1 MVWDRLREV
10 AVPDS
15 RFHLDFS
22 MFIPDYAGSGRMIDA
37 LHSLPFYAG
46 AGPVFVTP
54 DNNLQELRGVLLRER
69 RPLVMTTYGILRGF
83 LFFAPGAVADTAIDY
98 AASLDGAEQF
108 ARRVGLEQLRSLGPL
123 DFLVKGASAVNQDGI
138 RFGKGHG
145 YFDVEWGLLRDIGL
159 VDEDS
164 PVVAC
169 VHDVQFI
176 DEELESRETDT
187 LVDWVITPTRTI
199 GIDRRRKKPEGI
211 RWDLLDPHLLASIPP
226 LVELRD
232 LSC

>member
-22 MFIPDYAGSGRMIDA
+22 MFIPDYAGSERMIDA
-37 LHSLPFYAG
+37 LRSLPFYAG
-46 AGPVFVTP
+46 TGPVFVTP
-54 DNNLQELRGVLLRER
+54 DNNLQQLRGVLLRER
-69 RPLVMTTYGILRGF
+69 RPLLMTTYGVLRGF
-83 LFFAPGAVADTAIDY
+83 LLFAPGSVADAAIDY
-98 AASLDGAEQF
+98 AASLDGAEHF
-108 ARRVGLEQLRSLGPL
+108 GRRVGLDELRSLGRL
-123 DFLVKGASAVNQDGI
+123 DFLVTGASAVNRDGI

-145 YFDVEWGLLRDIGL
+145 YFDVEWGLLWDIGL
-159 VDEDS
+159 VGEES

-169 VHDVQFI
+169 VHDLQFV

-199 GIDRRRKKPEGI
+199 SIDRRTEKPKGI

-226 LVELRD
+226 LMELRE
-232 LSC
+232 LFS